1 MGWSQILCGE
11 SFGWLTDETGNG
23 LLWRENAHEGRLT
36 RWKNDPLAVGGE
48 ERLLLETGGICASV
62 FADGDGL
69 PCTVT
74 YGPGFARWE
83 KRFGETLLVTEGHV
97 PPDRRSG
104 CSVSRSPE
112 ELGRCPSK
120 GEMERRPPARWQR
133 DCRPSW

>member
-1 MGWSQILCGE
+1 M
-11 SFGWLTDETGNG
+11 
-23 LLWRENAHEGRLT
+23 
-36 RWKNDPLAVGGE
+36 GGE

-97 PPDRRSG
+97 PPDRPERVLRFALSG
-104 CSVSRSPE
+104 GAGTLSIQRRDGEASA
-112 ELGRCPSK
+112 CPVA
-120 GEMERRPPARWQR
+120 E
-133 DCRPSW
+133 